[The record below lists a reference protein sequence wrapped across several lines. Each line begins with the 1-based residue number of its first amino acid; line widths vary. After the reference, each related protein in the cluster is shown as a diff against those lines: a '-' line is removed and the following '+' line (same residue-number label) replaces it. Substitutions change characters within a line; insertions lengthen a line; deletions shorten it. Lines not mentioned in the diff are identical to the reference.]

1 MCRRPQDLSTHRQ
14 SICRQRQ
21 QNFVYTSPEHLWIS
35 STQTTNVLCRACRD
49 IGLRANRLHRP
60 HRLQICTN
68 DSHGRLAYVSVQAG
82 WTRKPWPWGGWATAN
97 DHKHMAC
104 WSSPRNPV
112 QHAHFETKR
121 NLITDCIIGESMV
134 VLVCELSRR
143 MDLVSELIEANKIRR
158 TSSPRSPTPSRRA
171 NVRVR

>member
-1 MCRRPQDLSTHRQ
+1 MDFKYADNECTVSGLERHWPS
-14 SICRQRQ
+14 CE
-21 QNFVYTSPEHLWIS
+21 SP
-35 STQTTNVLCRACRD
+35 TPPP
-49 IGLRANRLHRP
+49 RLH
-60 HRLQICTN
+60 ICTN

-121 NLITDCIIGESMV
+121 NLITDCIICESIV

-143 MDLVSELIEANKIRR
+143 MDLVSELIEANQIRR